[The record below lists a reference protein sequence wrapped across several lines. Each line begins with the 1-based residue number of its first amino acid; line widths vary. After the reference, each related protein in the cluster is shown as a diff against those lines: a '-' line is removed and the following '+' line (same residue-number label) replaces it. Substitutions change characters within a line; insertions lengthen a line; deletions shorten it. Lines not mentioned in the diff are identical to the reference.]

1 MVLFLYKLYLNKVS
15 MEKTQKSKNDFFNPF
30 MTEAV
35 II

>member
-1 MVLFLYKLYLNKVS
+1 MQRKLTDLFRSLIERKISL
-15 MEKTQKSKNDFFNPF
+15 NPF